1 MSIRAKKSLAAEDL
15 SNAIALY
22 ETTIESRPLFDEL
35 NTFDQAVA
43 LETQWIAITAVA
55 ISLIATI
62 AYLWFRFQAVDFG
75 FAAVVAVM
83 HDIFMVLGICTLA
96 SVLSGS
102 SVGQMLGLQDFKLN
116 LSMIASY
123 LTIVGYSLN
132 DTIVVFD
139 RIRELRGKSPTV
151 SRQLVDS
158 ALNQTLSRTLLTGMT
173 TLIVIF
179 IMYSIGGEGLRG
191 FSFCLFMGI
200 VVGTYSSIFIASP
213 MLVWLMDRKATP
225 KARGGAAAA

>member
-1 MSIRAKKSLAAEDL
+1 
-15 SNAIALY
+15 
-22 ETTIESRPLFDEL
+22 
-35 NTFDQAVA
+35 
-43 LETQWIAITAVA
+43 
-55 ISLIATI
+55 
-62 AYLWFRFQAVDFG
+62 
-75 FAAVVAVM
+75 
-83 HDIFMVLGICTLA
+83 MVLGICTLA

-158 ALNQTLSRTLLTGMT
+158 ALNQTLSRTLLTGVT